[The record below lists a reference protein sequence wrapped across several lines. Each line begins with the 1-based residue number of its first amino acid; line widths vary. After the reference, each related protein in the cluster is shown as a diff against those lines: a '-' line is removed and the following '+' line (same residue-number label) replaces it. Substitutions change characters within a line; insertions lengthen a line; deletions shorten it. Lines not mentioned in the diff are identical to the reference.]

1 MENLFTKF
9 KTEMVFRSIVM
20 IIAGVVLVIFPSA
33 TQNSLAYAISVVL
46 VICGLLRILR
56 YCGVIGRS
64 KSNTSEYGLNEYA
77 SPMDLITGVLMI
89 VFAALMAK
97 VLISFIPVVLGI
109 IVLISGLVKLEQ
121 AIELCRSHRGNWIGI
136 LVMAIITIVVGLVS
150 VFNPFATG
158 NLLLRVI
165 GIGLAFGGITDLI
178 STGYMSKKFKSMQD
192 DDLSDF

>member
-1 MENLFTKF
+1 MDNLFTKF

-33 TQNSLAYAISVVL
+33 TQNTIAYVISIVL

-56 YCGVIGRS
+56 YCGVIGHS
-64 KSNTSEYGLNEYA
+64 KRTSEYGLNEYA
-77 SPMDLITGVLMI
+77 SPMDLVTGILMI
-89 VFAALMAK
+89 IFAALVAK

-109 IVLISGLVKLEQ
+109 VVLISGLVKLEQ

-136 LVMAIITIVVGLVS
+136 MIMAAITIVVGLLA
-150 VFNPFATG
+150 VFNPFETG
-158 NLLLRVI
+158 NILLRVI

-178 STGYMSKKFKSMQD
+178 STGYMSNIFKDLQD
-192 DDLSDF
+192 DDLSRY